1 MSIGKS
7 TMALETVTKDDAVKL
22 LAHQNDVIM
31 NHTSE
36 KNYSR
41 QYERKA
47 YLNSKGHLCQH

>member
-7 TMALETVTKDDAVKL
+7 TMALETVTKDDAVKI